1 MKTRYRA
8 LTKRGEWII
17 ISSKKPI
24 RNVKTASAIAK
35 EEIVKVKLGTLID
48 QFKLWK

>member
-8 LTKRGEWII
+8 LTKRGVWII

-24 RNVKTASAIAK
+24 RNVKMASAIAK
-35 EEIVKVKLGTLID
+35 EEIVEVKLGTLID

>member
-1 MKTRYRA
+1 MKTKYRA

-24 RNVKTASAIAK
+24 RNTKTASEIAG
-35 EEIVKVKLGTLID
+35 EEIIQIKVGTLLD
-48 QFKLWK
+48 QFKVWK

>member
-24 RNVKTASAIAK
+24 RNLKTASAIAQ
-35 EEIVKVKLGTLID
+35 EEIVKVKVGTLLD

>member
-8 LTKRGEWII
+8 LTKQGEWII

-24 RNVKTASAIAK
+24 RNLKTASAIAQ
-35 EEIVKVKLGTLID
+35 EEIIMIKVGTFLD
-48 QFKLWK
+48 QFKIWK

>member
-1 MKTRYRA
+1 MKTRYKA
-8 LTKRGEWII
+8 LTKRGEWIT

-24 RNVKTASAIAK
+24 RNIETASAIAK
-35 EEIVKVKLGTLID
+35 EEIIIVKLGTLID